1 MVLQNDVNTQS
12 HMQWFY
18 FRVQNTR
25 KDKKVT
31 FNIINMNKPESL
43 YNEGMRILV
52 FSDARKEQGW

>member
-1 MVLQNDVNTQS
+1 MLQNDVNTQS

>member
-1 MVLQNDVNTQS
+1 
-12 HMQWFY
+12 MQWFY